1 MRSLSRSH
9 SRLLALLAVLAMV
22 ATACG
27 GGDEAADDA
36 AEGDDA
42 AAEQETEP
50 DDDAADDADEDAADE
65 PAEQPGEPLTIYSG
79 RSEELVSWAFDDF
92 TAATGIE
99 VEVRYGDT
107 AELATTILEEG
118 DASPAD
124 IYFAQDAG
132 ALGALEA
139 EDRFVTLPD
148 DILDRVDANFRSP
161 SGAWTGVTGRARVIA
176 YNTDELTE
184 DEVPDSVFD
193 LTAPEWEGRVGWP
206 PTNGS
211 FQAFVTAMR
220 ITEGE
225 DVTRQWLEDML
236 ANDPAVFSNNT
247 GTVEGVSRGEVEVG
261 LVNHYYLYRF
271 LAEDPDFNVANKYLP
286 GDIGGLVNIAGVGVL
301 ESSDNQE
308 AAFELVRFLLGDE
321 VQTFFGQET
330 EALEFPLVEGIES
343 PQLPTIAEIDAPE
356 VDLSRLEDLQGTL
369 ELLNDVGA
377 LE

>member
-1 MRSLSRSH
+1 MQPLFRPR
-9 SRLLALLAVLAMV
+9 SRLLVLLAVLALV

-27 GGDEAADDA
+27 GNDDPAD
-36 AEGDDA
+36 G
-42 AAEQETEP
+42 
-50 DDDAADDADEDAADE
+50 EDAGAEEEMDE
-65 PAEQPGEPLTIYSG
+65 PSEPLTVYSG
-79 RSEELVSWAFDDF
+79 RNEELVSWAFDDF

-139 EDRFVTLPD
+139 EDRLVTLPD
-148 DILDRVDANFRSP
+148 DILDRVDANFRAP
-161 SGAWTGVTGRARVIA
+161 SGAWTGVTGRARVLA
-176 YNTDELTE
+176 FNTDVLSAY
-184 DEVPDSVFD
+184 EVPDSVFD
-193 LTAPEWEGRVGWP
+193 LTDPEWQGRVGWA

-220 ITEGE
+220 ITDGE
-225 DVTRQWLEDML
+225 DVTREWLEGML
-236 ANDPAVFSNNT
+236 ANDPVVFSNNT
-247 GTVEGVSRGEVEVG
+247 GAVEGVARGEAEVA

-271 LAEDPDFNVANKYLP
+271 LAEDPDFNVDNKLLP

-301 ESSDNQE
+301 SSSDNQD

-330 EALEFPLVEGIES
+330 DALEFPLVDGIES
-343 PQLPTIAEIDAPE
+343 PELPTLAEIDPPQ

-369 ELLNDVGA
+369 ELLNEVGA